1 MADWVCGVC
10 KSINRSA
17 SGKCYSCGG
26 VRANVAVGEAPGY
39 ALPTSMAAA
48 NAPAAS
54 GMATAPD
61 AASTAPGVTG
71 APPMAAGGG
80 TPTPDGGTFGAP
92 MSLAAEAVQS
102 TASAPAGP
110 AGFGN
115 LLGGFLGGTVAAL
128 VASGVW
134 YAVVTLSQYQVGIVA
149 IAVGWLVGM
158 GVVYGAGHRG
168 SFALIPISVILTLIA
183 LVTSEYLIV
192 AHFFSLDV
200 GYAVD
205 LLQSPDFI
213 AEVVIASV
221 QADPLTLV
229 FWAIALF
236 QAFVIPARV
245 PRVSAPPTPTPGP
258 TDAPAT
264 A

>member
-54 GMATAPD
+54 GAPA
-61 AASTAPGVTG
+61 AASTAPGLTG
-71 APPMAAGGG
+71 APPTDAGGG
-80 TPTPDGGTFGAP
+80 SAAPDGGTFGAP
-92 MSLAAEAVQS
+92 MSLAAEAAQS
-102 TASAPAGP
+102 TTSAPAGP
-110 AGFGN
+110 AGIGN
-115 LLGGFLGGTVAAL
+115 LLGGFLGGAVAAV

-134 YAVVTLSQYQVGIVA
+134 YAVVTLSQYQIGIVA

-205 LLQSPDFI
+205 LLQPPDFI
-213 AEVVIASV
+213 AEVVITSL